1 MFSFYKIIFLITLPF
16 IFSACSQK
24 ITVKSLVP
32 AQVGDRDIKNVSI
45 VKFQN
50 DTILLR
56 DFINSQMSHVVFN
69 GKNYFTIVNRDD
81 VKMILKEQKLKNS
94 GLINNNNESSYGL
107 RDISSI
113 ISGKVNSKTYKKYDF
128 FEKRIDY
135 NTCVKY
141 KIEKNKKKYCTNYR
155 TYKVLCYGYDYSI
168 SANIKITR
176 VSNSDVIFSRTFI
189 RTATQQNCQDQ
200 KTHIL
205 PAQSIYESLAS
216 SIAKEFVALISPSYR
231 YVSLELIDDEDI
243 DYTKS
248 QKRMLKNALKL
259 IELKDL
265 TTANMLL
272 EKLVSSTQSKSA
284 TALYDLGVTYE
295 YLGKL
300 NQALK
305 VYKKAKMIT
314 LMNDMNKNII
324 QAVNRIKKA
333 IKNKAIASKQID

>member
-1 MFSFYKIIFLITLPF
+1 
-16 IFSACSQK
+16 
-24 ITVKSLVP
+24 LV
-32 AQVGDRDIKNVSI
+32 VW
-45 VKFQN
+45 
-50 DTILLR
+50 
-56 DFINSQMSHVVFN
+56 
-69 GKNYFTIVNRDD
+69 
-81 VKMILKEQKLKNS
+81 
-94 GLINNNNESSYGL
+94 
-107 RDISSI
+107 
-113 ISGKVNSKTYKKYDF
+113 
-128 FEKRIDY
+128 
-135 NTCVKY
+135 
-141 KIEKNKKKYCTNYR
+141 
-155 TYKVLCYGYDYSI
+155 
-168 SANIKITR
+168 
-176 VSNSDVIFSRTFI
+176 
-189 RTATQQNCQDQ
+189 
-200 KTHIL
+200 
-205 PAQSIYESLAS
+205 
-216 SIAKEFVALISPSYR
+216 IAKEFVALISPSYR